1 MLEKSFCPQCGGLL
15 NRIELENR
23 LRLRCS
29 QCQAVL
35 YENPVP
41 ATCLVVLDAERRI
54 LLVRRSVEPHIGK
67 WCLPGGFIEL
77 DEQPEEAAL
86 RELQEETGLRAEI
99 DCLIGVRS
107 NPSRLYH
114 TVLLVGYL
122 VTRYQGIPV
131 PGDDASEI
139 GFFDRGALPE
149 IAFDNH
155 VRFIED
161 AWKMERSH
169 RV

>member
-1 MLEKSFCPQCGGLL
+1 MVDKSFCPLCGGPL
-15 NRIELENR
+15 NRIEVENR

-29 QCQAVL
+29 RCQAVL

-41 ATCLVVLDAERRI
+41 ATCLVVLDADRRI

-77 DEQPEEAAL
+77 DEQPDQAAL
-86 RELQEETGLRAEI
+86 RELYEETGLRATI
-99 DCLIGVRS
+99 DCLLGVRS

-122 VTRYQGIPV
+122 VTRYEGTPV

-139 GFFDRGALPE
+139 GFFAHAALPE

-161 AWKMERSH
+161 AFQMERGK
-169 RV
+169 RG

>member
-1 MLEKSFCPQCGGLL
+1 MVEKSFCPLCGGPL
-15 NRIELENR
+15 NRIELEHR
-23 LRLRCS
+23 LRLRCAS
-29 QCQAVL
+29 CQTVL
-35 YENPVP
+35 YENPIP
-41 ATCLVVLDAERRI
+41 ATCLVVLDDKRRI

-77 DEQPEEAAL
+77 GEQPEEAAL
-86 RELQEETGLRAEI
+86 RELQEETGLRGHI
-99 DCLIGVRS
+99 DRLLGVRS

-122 VTRYQGIPV
+122 VTRYEGIPV

-139 GFFDRGALPE
+139 GFFDHAALPE

-161 AWKMERSH
+161 AWNLERLH